1 MKITIPTTPIRF
13 PLMVTQ
19 ASTRM
24 EDSPT
29 EFPFNC
35 DPSIFTYPSEIFPV
49 SPVLQLFPSFSP
61 PTAFQLQVSSFLH
74 TYRILHINVLQIPGT
89 GGLWSAP
96 GFLPPS
102 F

>member
-1 MKITIPTTPIRF
+1 
-13 PLMVTQ
+13 MVTQ
-19 ASTRM
+19 ANTQM
-24 EDSPT
+24 ES
-29 EFPFNC
+29 
-35 DPSIFTYPSEIFPV
+35 S
-49 SPVLQLFPSFSP
+49 

-74 TYRILHINVLQIPGT
+74 TYRILRTDALQIPET